1 MNENINKLRE
11 EVWLEL
17 EKIADLEALEKF
29 RVNYL
34 GKKGAITALLRSMGT
49 LPKEER
55 PLIGKAVNELSTE
68 VEEKLEEKEAQ
79 LMEA

>member
-29 RVNYL
+29 RVKYL
-34 GKKGAITALLRSMGT
+34 GKKVPSQPCSVPWG
-49 LPKEER
+49 
-55 PLIGKAVNELSTE
+55 LSQ
-68 VEEKLEEKEAQ
+68 KKKDRCLAR
-79 LMEA
+79 L

>member
-29 RVNYL
+29 RVKYL
-34 GKKGAITALLRSMGT
+34 GKRCHHSPAPFHGVS
-49 LPKEER
+49 PKR
-55 PLIGKAVNELSTE
+55 RKTVVWQGCKRAVD
-68 VEEKLEEKEAQ
+68 
-79 LMEA
+79 